1 MELSQNAEANGV
13 SYIQLL
19 QNINILF
26 VQKKKPTKKTKN
38 LKKQNKTAHQLIN

>member
-26 VQKKKPTKKTKN
+26 VQRNPKN
-38 LKKQNKTAHQLIN
+38 

>member
-19 QNINILF
+19 QNINILC
-26 VQKKKPTKKTKN
+26 VQKKTKK
-38 LKKQNKTAHQLIN
+38 LKKNKPKN